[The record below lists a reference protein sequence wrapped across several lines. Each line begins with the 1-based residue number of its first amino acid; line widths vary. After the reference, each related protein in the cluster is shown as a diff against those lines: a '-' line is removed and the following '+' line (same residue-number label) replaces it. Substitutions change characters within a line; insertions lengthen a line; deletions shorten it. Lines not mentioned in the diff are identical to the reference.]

1 MSTNKTTHYQL
12 NQWEPE
18 DKVLRT
24 EFNQD
29 NQKIDQA
36 LHGKADQ
43 EALTALQGLVAQKAD
58 SADLEELRGSSVQIA
73 AGAYTGDGAA
83 SRLISLP
90 FTPKAVYLCDKQGRT
105 YASGSNL
112 STYYY
117 GGLAV
122 AGQGTVAPNG
132 SPLLTIEEGGFRVY
146 VGNAGNSNYICSN
159 SDGTAFHY
167 LALR

>member
-1 MSTNKTTHYQL
+1 MSTNKTTNYQL
-12 NQWEPE
+12 NQWEAE

-29 NQKIDQA
+29 NLKIDQA

-90 FTPKAVYLCDKQGRT
+90 FTPKAVYLCDKRGRT
-105 YASGSNL
+105 YASGANL
-112 STYYY
+112 TSYYY

-122 AGQGTVAPNG
+122 TGYPVMAGG
-132 SPLLTIEEGGFRVY
+132 SALVTLEEGGFRVAQ
-146 VGNAGNSNYICSN
+146 GGSCAANEQ
-159 SDGTAFHY
+159 DTLFHY
-167 LALR
+167 LALG

>member
-1 MSTNKTTHYQL
+1 MSTNKPPTSHL
-12 NQWEPE
+12 NQWEAE
-18 DKVLRT
+18 EKVLRT

-29 NQKIDQA
+29 NLKIDQA

-90 FTPKAVYLCDKQGRT
+90 FSPKAVYLCDKRGRT
-105 YASGSNL
+105 YASGANL
-112 STYYY
+112 AAYYY

-122 AGQGTVAPNG
+122 TGNPATAGETALVTLEA
-132 SPLLTIEEGGFRVY
+132 GGFRV
-146 VGNAGNSNYICSN
+146 VHKSSNGDYYASN
-159 SDGTAFHY
+159 EKNTVFHY
-167 LALR
+167 LALG

>member
-1 MSTNKTTHYQL
+1 MSTNKTQQYQL
-12 NQWEPE
+12 NQWEAE

-24 EFNQD
+24 EFNED

-36 LHGKADQ
+36 LQKKADQ

-58 SADLEELRGSSVQIA
+58 STDLEEIRSNLVQIA

-90 FTPKAVYLCDKQGRT
+90 FSPKAVYLCDKQGRT
-105 YASGSNL
+105 YASGANL
-112 STYYY
+112 ATYYY

-122 AGQGTVAPNG
+122 TGNPATAG
-132 SPLLTIEEGGFRVY
+132 E
-146 VGNAGNSNYICSN
+146 
-159 SDGTAFHY
+159 TALVLSLIHI
-167 LALR
+167 